1 MAFIADQII
10 EPLIKK
16 AEKILGDS
24 PAVTKLAD
32 DAFAK
37 LGELSERF
45 YELQDTVLALVRMV
59 RAWVAREYT
68 QVSPEAI
75 VAAIAALIYF
85 VSPIDIIPD
94 FIPLIGHLDDMLI
107 VGYLVKVL
115 NKELERFLTWE
126 FRHKESGL

>member
-94 FIPLIGHLDDMLI
+94 FIPFIGHLDDMLI

>member
-59 RAWVAREYT
+59 RAWVSREYT